1 MWHSTRLPALALLAL
16 FHLPAAA
23 QEAGGVVL
31 DPQVLASANVP
42 VLTPPG
48 FPFNHTGSGISPN
61 GPPNVGS
68 AANRSATN
76 QQLISQIRGDGGFLE
91 GFQNGQPLAASRQPA
106 QAPEVPIVIN
116 NTPYFFNS
124 QGGPV
129 SVDFGSGNVVQQQVG
144 PQATGQGQAV
154 NFAAAAGANAAA
166 GTGTGGAG
174 TGRHHGRGSGAN
186 VTNGGGNTV
195 IAGTNAS
202 VQQQVLTIAG
212 PVRSPV
218 TQQQGGH

>member
-1 MWHSTRLPALALLAL
+1 MWYSTRLPALALLAL

-61 GPPNVGS
+61 GPPNVGQ
-68 AANRSATN
+68 AASRQATN
-76 QQLISQIRGDGGFLE
+76 QQLISHIRGDGGFLE
-91 GFQNGQPLAASRQPA
+91 GFINGQPLAASRQPA
-106 QAPEVPIVIN
+106 PVPEVPIVIN
-116 NTPYFFNS
+116 NTPYFFDS

-129 SVDFGSGNVVQQQVG
+129 SVDFGTGNIVQQQVG
-144 PQATGQGQAV
+144 PQAAGQSQAV
-154 NFAAAAGANAAA
+154 NIAATAGANAAPGT
-166 GTGTGGAG
+166 GTGTGGHRG
-174 TGRHHGRGSGAN
+174 KGSGGH

-212 PVRSPV
+212 PVRTPV